1 MVDLRRSRM
10 IGKSQASSRPRRRL
24 FRALGA
30 GCLLAC
36 LVVGGI
42 AATSAG
48 ASKTATRTLNV
59 WYGDGDDL
67 QKVVPQLI
75 KVFEKRHP
83 DVKVKVTYLS
93 GSAIA
98 ARGRLSLATDNPP
111 DVLQLYVNYALVE
124 PLVAKGLLLDLE
136 KYARKYGWR
145 KRFPATTLNL
155 NASYNPKTGKLGPGH
170 IYALWQAASPLL
182 VYYNKAELKKLG
194 VGVPTTFEQFDAI
207 LPKAKAAGLTPFTVG
222 NVDKWPALHYWY
234 EVANQYISK
243 QAMRDMLA
251 REPGA
256 KFKSPGMI
264 ASATKIQQWAKAGY
278 FNDDFNGIG
287 YDDSIRQFGQG
298 KALFYVAGSWASN
311 TFYDAMKNNVG
322 VFFMPPRKGQ
332 PLVVTSSGNWGEYVS
347 AKTKDPDLAAE
358 WVDLTSGELAGRLL
372 AAKGTVPGFAMKKL
386 PPASNPLYA
395 AIFKLT
401 DHMNRKDA
409 VVTYMDAASSG
420 ILDPMQSGLQD
431 LMADRVTPTDFVDS
445 LDKYYRENP

>member
-10 IGKSQASSRPRRRL
+10 VGNSEASRRPRRRL

-36 LVVGGI
+36 LVVVGI

-48 ASKTATRTLNV
+48 AGKTATKTLNV

-75 KVFEKRHP
+75 TVFQKRHP
-83 DVKVKVTYLS
+83 DVKVKVTYLA
-93 GSAIA
+93 GAAIA
-98 ARGRLSLATDNPP
+98 ARGRLSLTTDNPP

-155 NASYNPKTGKLGPGH
+155 NASYNPKTGKLGKGH
-170 IYALWQAASPLL
+170 IYALWQAASPLV

-194 VGVPTTFEQFDAI
+194 VGVPTTFEQFEAI
-207 LPKAKAAGLTPFTVG
+207 LPKAKAAGLVPFTVG

-234 EVANQYISK
+234 EVADQYISK
-243 QAMRDMLA
+243 QAMRNMLA
-251 REPGA
+251 RKPGSQ
-256 KFKSPGMI
+256 FKSPGMI

-287 YDDSIRQFGQG
+287 
-298 KALFYVAGSWASN
+298 
-311 TFYDAMKNNVG
+311 
-322 VFFMPPRKGQ
+322 
-332 PLVVTSSGNWGEYVS
+332 
-347 AKTKDPDLAAE
+347 
-358 WVDLTSGELAGRLL
+358 
-372 AAKGTVPGFAMKKL
+372 
-386 PPASNPLYA
+386 
-395 AIFKLT
+395 
-401 DHMNRKDA
+401 
-409 VVTYMDAASSG
+409 
-420 ILDPMQSGLQD
+420 
-431 LMADRVTPTDFVDS
+431 
-445 LDKYYRENP
+445 